1 MKVSKFQPSEK
12 VFKKFYD
19 KIKVEKY
26 EGPAFNKVVEQ
37 NRRAEKER
45 SEFFSLQLNIQK
57 WKIIFLGWL

>member
-1 MKVSKFQPSEK
+1 MKVTKFQPSEK

-45 SEFFSLQLNIQK
+45 
-57 WKIIFLGWL
+57 